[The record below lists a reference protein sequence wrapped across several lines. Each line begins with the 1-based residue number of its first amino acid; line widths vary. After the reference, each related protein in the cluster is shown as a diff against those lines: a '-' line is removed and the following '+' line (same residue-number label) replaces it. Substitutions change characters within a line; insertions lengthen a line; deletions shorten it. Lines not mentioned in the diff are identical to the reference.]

1 MKDFINRIGQRH
13 PVHVFHC
20 TPMGKPRMTSRDRWK
35 KRPVVERYHAF
46 KDTLALQMQGFE
58 MRKSGL
64 HLYFLIPMPPSWS
77 KKKRRD
83 YHYFPHQQTPDIDNL
98 VKAFLDAVM
107 AEDKEVW
114 DIRATKIWADQG
126 GIIIME
132 STNQGENNE

>member
-1 MKDFINRIGQRH
+1 
-13 PVHVFHC
+13 
-20 TPMGKPRMTSRDRWK
+20 
-35 KRPVVERYHAF
+35 
-46 KDTLALQMQGFE
+46 